1 MKVKVEMKFL
11 REVEM
16 RGRGLEV
23 ESEMEL
29 LDLVVVE
36 EIDFCPQKRKLSKLS
51 RQNKNQNLIQGS
63 LLDCCCGEGED
74 ENHLFE
80 RGESWS

>member
-51 RQNKNQNLIQGS
+51 R
-63 LLDCCCGEGED
+63 
-74 ENHLFE
+74 
-80 RGESWS
+80 